1 MAHILIV
8 EKDIFLAKVYQ
19 VKLKKGGYTSDIVL
33 DGTSAIEYLGKKR
46 PDAIITGLVTP
57 NQDGF
62 ALLEFVKGNE
72 SLQHVPVIVISNL
85 GQTEDVEKVM
95 NLGAKKYFKKRH
107 VTLDEV
113 KSAVD
118 EIFNQKSS

>member
-8 EKDIFLAKVYQ
+8 EKDIFLAKAYK
-19 VKLKKGGYTSDIVL
+19 VKLKKGGYTSDIVM
-33 DGTSAIEYLGKKR
+33 DGTSAIAYLEKQR
-46 PDAIITGLVTP
+46 PDAILTGLVTP
-57 NQDGF
+57 NKDGF
-62 ALLEFVKGNE
+62 ALLEYIKGIE
-72 SLQHVPVIVISNL
+72 TLHTVPVVVVSNL

-113 KSAVD
+113 KTAFD
-118 EIFNQKSS
+118 EILVQK